1 MAHTHPAPSYYQLV
15 NSLKDSMDAIKKAI
29 QRLDGISSK
38 VNSSETI
45 YDLKIELDAIA
56 LTVAR
61 AEAK

>member
-1 MAHTHPAPSYYQLV
+1 
-15 NSLKDSMDAIKKAI
+15 MDAIKKAI